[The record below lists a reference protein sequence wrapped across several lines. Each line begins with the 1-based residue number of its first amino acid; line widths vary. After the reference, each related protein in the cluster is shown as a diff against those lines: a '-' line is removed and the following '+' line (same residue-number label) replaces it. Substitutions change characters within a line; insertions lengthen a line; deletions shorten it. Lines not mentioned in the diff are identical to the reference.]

1 MSQKMLAKNFKWVK
15 NISKFA
21 ESFIK
26 SNTGQS
32 DKGYFLKLMFNILKT
47 YIILNWLTLFA

>member
-1 MSQKMLAKNFKWVK
+1 MPQKMLVKNFKWVK

-47 YIILNWLTLFA
+47 YIILN